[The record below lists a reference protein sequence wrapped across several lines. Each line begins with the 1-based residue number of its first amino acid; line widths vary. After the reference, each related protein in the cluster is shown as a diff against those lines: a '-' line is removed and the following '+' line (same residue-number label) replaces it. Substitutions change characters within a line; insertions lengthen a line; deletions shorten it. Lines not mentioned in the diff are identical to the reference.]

1 MGYFDALAS
10 GSFKTTDDGRKL
22 FFPLGALGRG
32 YTISSEKDFERLRKS
47 VKIYIIVS
55 LLLIFGSILFVGP
68 LGGLLI
74 LPFLL
79 VSYALW
85 VYTQCRHLDR
95 TDERLTI
102 NEALVGQALQH
113 SKVGLWSL
121 EVCSALFVVAGI
133 FILAADP
140 KNWLTGI
147 ASIVF
152 FSFCAV
158 MIGRMLLAKR
168 RQELGPS

>member
-1 MGYFDALAS
+1 MGYFDTLAS

-47 VKIYIIVS
+47 VKSYLIVA
-55 LLLIFGSILFVGP
+55 LLLMLGSILFMGP
-68 LGGLLI
+68 LGGLII

-79 VSYALW
+79 VPYELW

-95 TDERLTI
+95 TDERLTV

-113 SKVGLWSL
+113 SKIGLWAL

-133 FILAADP
+133 FIVAADP
-140 KNWLTGI
+140 KNWLIGT

-152 FSFCAV
+152 FGFCAV
-158 MIGRMLLAKR
+158 MIGRMLVAKR
-168 RQELGPS
+168 RQAVRHS